1 MSCDCE
7 TDLPGLSKEVAARLT
22 AEFSSQFTA
31 KHNSQVVYDITKL
44 ATLQVDVYPVDF
56 GVQAVIRKHLTQEM
70 SLHVAIQ
77 KRAPTQDEEDLLT
90 QLSIKVL
97 NFLVRKRYQDN
108 KLYSTSGSFIAA
120 TVFDKVAKYK
130 ENVFHSLMEIRFKR
144 QP

>member
-1 MSCDCE
+1 MNCECE

-22 AEFSSQFTA
+22 AEFGQQFTA

-44 ATLQVDVYPVDF
+44 STLQVDVYPVDF
-56 GVQAVIRKHLTQEM
+56 NLQPIVRKGLTEEM

-77 KRAPTQDEEDLLT
+77 KRAPTQDEEDLLI
-90 QLSIKVL
+90 QLSKKVL
-97 NFLVRKRYQDN
+97 GFLVRKRYQEN
-108 KLYSTSGSFIAA
+108 RLFSNSGSFIAA
-120 TVFDKVAKYK
+120 TVFDKVTKYK